1 MNLGSRSLLF
11 VLFVAVAAAFVWLT
25 SMRLPSMVASHF
37 ADSGA
42 ANGFMPRGV
51 YAWFMLALVVGLP
64 AFMVGLTW
72 VSIANPKA
80 RINVPNKDYW
90 LAPERRAET
99 IEFLRTGILWFG
111 FMLVA
116 FLCYVHWLVVLAN
129 RVQPAQLANTWFIG
143 GLVAFLAALLVW
155 LKVFLGHFRQS
166 ASSIESTSPGKPGA
180 ASHLKR

>member
-1 MNLGSRSLLF
+1 MNLGRRLLLF
-11 VLFVAVAAAFVWLT
+11 MLFVACAAAFVWLT

-37 ADSGA
+37 AGSGT
-42 ANGFMPRGV
+42 ANGFMPRGI
-51 YAWFMLALVVGLP
+51 YAWFMLGLVVGLP
-64 AFMVGLTW
+64 ALMIGLTW

-80 RINVPNKDYW
+80 RINLPNKDYW

-99 IEFLRTGILWFG
+99 IEFLRAGILWFG

-143 GLVAFLAALLVW
+143 GLVVFLAALLIW
-155 LKVFLGHFRQS
+155 LKMFLGHFRQS
-166 ASSIESTSPGKPGA
+166 A
-180 ASHLKR
+180 